1 MISATAESQTASG
14 PIIPGRRPLRFR
26 VGMWIAVALV
36 FVAQVAVVF
45 WVGNPPPLAPL
56 KVPAPPVVHLTG
68 SGSEELLALQDPT
81 LFVLPHRDNFSGDA
95 WLKIPPQKFTP
106 TNWSEPPR
114 PLPLLAEQLGTAFV
128 TFMQTNRPP
137 RYQLAL
143 ESGLDTANDD
153 SPPTVSISVPSTMR
167 VEGDLA
173 RLSLLTHFRLP
184 PQTNSELLTNTVVQ
198 LLVNAEGHPFSPV
211 IWSSSGSGEADAL
224 ALTNYA
230 KAVRFAPAQEAALGT
245 VPTDKLTLGKL
256 IFEWQTVPPAPTN
269 GSPTNP

>member
-1 MISATAESQTASG
+1 
-14 PIIPGRRPLRFR
+14 
-26 VGMWIAVALV
+26 MWLAVALV
-36 FVAQVAVVF
+36 FVAQVAVIL
-45 WVGNPPPLAPL
+45 WVGNPPPVPPL
-56 KVPAPPVVHLTG
+56 KVPAPPVVHLSG

-114 PLPLLAEQLGTAFV
+114 PLLLPIEQLGTAFV

-143 ESGLDTANDD
+143 ESGMETGPDDTSVAQ
-153 SPPTVSISVPSTMR
+153 SISVPSAMR

-211 IWSSSGSGEADAL
+211 IWSGSGNADADAL

-245 VPTDKLTLGKL
+245 VPMDKMTVGKL

-269 GSPTNP
+269 GPSSNP

>member
-1 MISATAESQTASG
+1 
-14 PIIPGRRPLRFR
+14 
-26 VGMWIAVALV
+26 MWVAVALV

-56 KVPAPPVVHLTG
+56 EVPAAPVINLSG

-114 PLPLLAEQLGTAFV
+114 PLPLSAERLGAAFV

-143 ESGLDTANDD
+143 ESDTPNDP
-153 SPPTVSISVPSTMR
+153 SPLTPPIPVSSAIR

-198 LLVNAEGHPFSPV
+198 LLVNAEGHPFSQV
-211 IWSSSGSGEADAL
+211 VWSGSGSAEADAL
-224 ALTNYA
+224 ALTHYA

-245 VPTDKLTLGKL
+245 VPGNKMTVGKL

-269 GSPTNP
+269 GPSANP